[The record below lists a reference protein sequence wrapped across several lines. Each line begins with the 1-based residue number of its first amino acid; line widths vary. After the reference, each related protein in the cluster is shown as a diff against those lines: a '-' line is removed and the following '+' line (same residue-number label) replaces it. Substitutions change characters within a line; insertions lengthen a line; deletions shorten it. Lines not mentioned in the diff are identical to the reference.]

1 MNKMDSV
8 NIDHIELI
16 SGAHHASLVTL
27 NSEEAAA
34 EEVAAPQTRMATESL
49 TLAVVVVL
57 A

>member
-16 SGAHHASLVTL
+16 SGAHHASLATL